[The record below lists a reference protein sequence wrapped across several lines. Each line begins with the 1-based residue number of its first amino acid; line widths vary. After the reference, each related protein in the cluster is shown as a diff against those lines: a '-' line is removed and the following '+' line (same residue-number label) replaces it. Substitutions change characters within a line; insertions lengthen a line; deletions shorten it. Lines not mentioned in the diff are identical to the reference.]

1 MFVMTFFLFLVYF
14 KDIEQFE
21 IRVVAEEE
29 HKVVRL
35 KIWGSEGFF
44 ALIENSNTCNFSWLF
59 CVVLY
64 LGTTKHSKESTDK
77 MAT

>member
-44 ALIENSNTCNFSWLF
+44 ALIENSNTCNFS
-59 CVVLY
+59 
-64 LGTTKHSKESTDK
+64 
-77 MAT
+77 